1 MAMSFPGA
9 KLIGRVP
16 ELLNLQQVLA
26 AGLAGSVGVVAV
38 VGEPGIG
45 KTRMLG
51 ELCER
56 SVATGFDVLAG
67 RGSEFEREIPYGLV
81 VEALDERF
89 RALETEI
96 IEDLGRNR
104 VTELAAV
111 LPSLSRLGGRLM
123 SRLEVERFEFHRA
136 VRATFELLVRDRP
149 LLVAL
154 DDVHWAD
161 PASVELIGHLLR
173 RPVPGMVLALGYRP
187 RQAPRLL
194 LSAVEQAIRDH
205 LLREIEL
212 APLTIGEA
220 AALLGQRPGSS
231 LVREL
236 HAESGGNPFY
246 LEQLARMARND
257 PAAPR
262 PAAWAGRNHETG
274 IPAAVRTTLAQE
286 LAVLPRH
293 TLRVLQAAAVAGD
306 PFDLDLVAEI
316 AGTDKHSVLGCLDAL
331 AAADLIRVADLAG
344 WFRFRHPIV
353 RRVVYDGAMPGW
365 RIGAHHRAAHA
376 LARRGASLGA
386 RAHHIERSATVGDED
401 AVAILTE
408 AGQGVARRAP

>member
-1 MAMSFPGA
+1 MLSFAGA
-9 KLIGRVP
+9 NSGAELVGRVP
-16 ELLNLQQVLA
+16 ELRDLQRVLA
-26 AGLAGSVGVVAV
+26 DGLAGSVGVVAV

-96 IEDLGRNR
+96 IEDLGRDT
-104 VTELAAV
+104 VTELAAI
-111 LPSLSRLGGRLM
+111 LPSLSRLGDRLT

-136 VRATFELLVRDRP
+136 VRATFEMLVRDRP

-173 RPVPGMVLALGYRP
+173 RPVPGMVLALAYRP
-187 RQAPRLL
+187 RQAPHLL
-194 LSAVEQAIRDH
+194 LSVVEQAMRDN
-205 LLREIEL
+205 LLHKLEL
-212 APLTIGEA
+212 APMTIGEA
-220 AALLGQRPGSS
+220 AALLGRRRGSP

-262 PAAWAGRNHETG
+262 PAAWA
-274 IPAAVRTTLAQE
+274 
-286 LAVLPRH
+286 
-293 TLRVLQAAAVAGD
+293 
-306 PFDLDLVAEI
+306 
-316 AGTDKHSVLGCLDAL
+316 
-331 AAADLIRVADLAG
+331 
-344 WFRFRHPIV
+344 
-353 RRVVYDGAMPGW
+353 
-365 RIGAHHRAAHA
+365 
-376 LARRGASLGA
+376 
-386 RAHHIERSATVGDED
+386 
-401 AVAILTE
+401 
-408 AGQGVARRAP
+408 